1 MTEATGLKKKYI
13 VTKADGSSVDP
24 DAQYFVL
31 RIDTDRCARLA
42 LRTYARAI
50 EWENPS
56 LADGIFRWLTESRAR
71 RKAT

>member
-13 VTKADGSSVDP
+13 VTKADGSAVDP

-56 LADGIFRWLTESRAR
+56 LADGLFRLLAEKQERH
-71 RKAT
+71 KAP